1 MLRNWND
8 FNLML
13 RDIALIEVSVVEAAA
28 KRNDAMI
35 DAETTYNSTTAPLL
49 AKKAALG
56 DELER
61 FYKAHRKEVEVD
73 GKRSIDL
80 DFGRAGMRKGNPTLK
95 CLRGWKWEAVLDA
108 IKRRFARNEDRLDQL
123 VTTKESVNKDAVKS
137 FGFSEDELAAIG
149 VKIKQAD
156 ELFFETFPD
165 KAVKEAA

>member
-13 RDIALIEVSVVEAAA
+13 RDIALIEVSVSEAAA
-28 KRNDAMI
+28 KRNEAMI
-35 DAETTYNSTTAPLL
+35 EAETTYNSTTAPLL
-49 AKKAALG
+49 AKKAALS

-95 CLRGWKWEAVLDA
+95 CLKGWKWEGVLEA
-108 IKRRFARNEDRLDQL
+108 IKLHFARSKDRLDQFI
-123 VTTKESVNKDAVKS
+123 TMKESVNKEAVKS
-137 FGFSEDELAAIG
+137 FGFEADELAAIG
-149 VKIKQAD
+149 VKIKQTD
-156 ELFFETFPD
+156 DFYYEVFPD